1 VGMQILFADSEELYE
16 GEKPRGVGIF
26 PGSIRKLVAPVL
38 PHIGWNQV
46 KVNPG
51 SRAFESIE
59 RERFY
64 FVHSYAALDEVNGAL
79 NVSTNYGS
87 DFIAALETDSVTAVQ
102 FHPEKSGRAGLT
114 LISNWAASL

>member
-1 VGMQILFADSEELYE
+1 
-16 GEKPRGVGIF
+16 
-26 PGSIRKLVAPVL
+26 L